1 MNPIRIGTSTK
12 VDRIRTRA
20 LAVIAAVALVTLA
33 FGVAS
38 ADGGRDHRNAETT
51 FTKWVTGPGVAP
63 VLANM
68 AGVVG
73 GDVGDGTFT
82 GEVLTLVDNPAPPV
96 GDGTR
101 VINAA
106 YHFTGSRHSFTALMH
121 VVATG
126 HAFGD
131 TAVLTGVVTDGWL
144 AGNLVA
150 AEYTQGTCTHN
161 GLTTTCSRAPSTSC
175 AGPSPSTEHRRN

>member
-1 MNPIRIGTSTK
+1 MSSIRIGTP
-12 VDRIRTRA
+12 TRVMGIGTRMLA
-20 LAVIAAVALVTLA
+20 LGAAVMLMTLTLGA
-33 FGVAS
+33 AMAS
-38 ADGGRDHRNAETT
+38 ADSRFHRNAENT
-51 FTKWVTGPGVAP
+51 FTKWITGPGPAPIVAS
-63 VLANM
+63 M
-68 AGVVG
+68 AGIVG

-106 YHFTGSRHSFTALMH
+106 YHFNGSLHSFTALMH

-131 TAVLTGVVTDGWL
+131 TAVLTGVVIEGWL

-161 GLTTTCSRAPSTSC
+161 GLTTTCFSGTLDILRGTKP
-175 AGPSPSTEHRRN
+175 ED

>member
-1 MNPIRIGTSTK
+1 MNTNRIGIPAR
-12 VDRIRTRA
+12 VAGIRTRV
-20 LAVIAAVALVTLA
+20 LVVIVATGLMTLTLGAAI
-33 FGVAS
+33 AS
-38 ADGGRDHRNAETT
+38 ADSRDHRNADNT
-51 FTKWVTGPGVAP
+51 FTKWITGPGPAPIVAS
-63 VLANM
+63 M

-82 GEVLTLVDNPAPPV
+82 GEVLTLVDSPAPPA

-106 YHFTGSRHSFTALMH
+106 YHFDGSRHSFSALMH

-126 HAFGD
+126 HASGD
-131 TAVLTGVVTDGWL
+131 TAVLTGVVSEGWL
-144 AGNLVA
+144 AGNLVR

-161 GLTTTCSRAPSTSC
+161 GLTTTCFSGTLDILRGTKS
-175 AGPSPSTEHRRN
+175 GD

>member
-1 MNPIRIGTSTK
+1 MNTNRSGSPTPVVG
-12 VDRIRTRA
+12 IRTRA
-20 LAVIAAVALVTLA
+20 FAVMVAVGLMTLTLGAAM
-33 FGVAS
+33 AS
-38 ADGGRDHRNAETT
+38 ADSRDHRNAENT
-51 FTKWVTGPGVAP
+51 FTKWITGPGPAPIVAS
-63 VLANM
+63 M

-73 GDVGDGTFT
+73 GDVGPGTFT

-106 YHFTGSRHSFTALMH
+106 YHFNGSRHSFTALMH

-131 TAVLTGVVTDGWL
+131 TAVLTGVVTEGWL
-144 AGNLVA
+144 AGNLIA

-161 GLTTTCSRAPSTSC
+161 GLTTTCFTGTLDILRGTKS
-175 AGPSPSTEHRRN
+175 GD

>member
-1 MNPIRIGTSTK
+1 MNTKRISTPAR
-12 VDRIRTRA
+12 VGGIRTRV
-20 LAVIAAVALVTLA
+20 LAVLVAAGLMTLTLGA
-33 FGVAS
+33 AMAS
-38 ADGGRDHRNAETT
+38 ADSRDHRNAENT
-51 FTKWVTGPGVAP
+51 FTKWITGPGPAPIVAS
-63 VLANM
+63 M

-106 YHFTGSRHSFTALMH
+106 YHFNGSRHSFSALMH

-126 HAFGD
+126 HLSGD
-131 TAVLTGVVTDGWL
+131 TAVLTGVVTEGWL
-144 AGNLVA
+144 AGNLVS
-150 AEYTQGTCTHN
+150 AEYTQGTCTH
-161 GLTTTCSRAPSTSC
+161 GGVTTTCFQGTLAILRGTKS
-175 AGPSPSTEHRRN
+175 GD

>member
-1 MNPIRIGTSTK
+1 MNPIRTGRPARVIGL
-12 VDRIRTRA
+12 RTRVLA
-20 LAVIAAVALVTLA
+20 LLAVAVLMTLTLGAAMAA
-33 FGVAS
+33 
-38 ADGGRDHRNAETT
+38 ADSRYHRNAENT
-51 FTKWVTGPGVAP
+51 FTKWITGPGPAPIVAS
-63 VLANM
+63 M
-68 AGVVG
+68 AGIVG

-106 YHFTGSRHSFTALMH
+106 YHFNGSRHSFSALMH

-131 TAVLTGVVTDGWL
+131 TAVLTGVVTEGWL
-144 AGNLVA
+144 AGNLIS
-150 AEYTQGTCTHN
+150 AEYTQGTCTHG
-161 GLTTTCSRAPSTSC
+161 GLTTTCFSGTLDILRGTKP
-175 AGPSPSTEHRRN
+175 GD

>member
-1 MNPIRIGTSTK
+1 MNPIRIGRPTR
-12 VDRIRTRA
+12 VMGLRTRVLA
-20 LAVIAAVALVTLA
+20 LMAAAMLMTLTLGA
-33 FGVAS
+33 AMAA
-38 ADGGRDHRNAETT
+38 ADSRDHRNAENT
-51 FTKWVTGPGVAP
+51 FTKWITGPGPAPIVAS
-63 VLANM
+63 M
-68 AGVVG
+68 AGIVG

-106 YHFTGSRHSFTALMH
+106 YHFNGSRHSFSALMH

-131 TAVLTGVVTDGWL
+131 TAVLTGVVTEGWL
-144 AGNLVA
+144 AGNLIS
-150 AEYTQGTCTHN
+150 AEYTQGTCTHG
-161 GLTTTCSRAPSTSC
+161 GLTTTCFSGTLHILRGTKP
-175 AGPSPSTEHRRN
+175 GD

>member
-1 MNPIRIGTSTK
+1 MGL
-12 VDRIRTRA
+12 RTRVLA
-20 LAVIAAVALVTLA
+20 LMAAAVLMTLTLGA
-33 FGVAS
+33 AMAS
-38 ADGGRDHRNAETT
+38 ADSRDHRNAENT
-51 FTKWVTGPGVAP
+51 FTKWITGPGPAPIVAS
-63 VLANM
+63 M

-73 GDVGDGTFT
+73 GDVGAGTFT
-82 GEVLTLVDNPAPPV
+82 GEVLTLVDSPAPPL

-106 YHFTGSRHSFTALMH
+106 YHFNGSRHSFMALMH

-131 TAVLTGVVTDGWL
+131 TAVLTGVVTEGWL
-144 AGNLVA
+144 AGNRIE

-161 GLTTTCSRAPSTSC
+161 GLTTTCFQGTLDILRGTKP
-175 AGPSPSTEHRRN
+175 ED